1 MHNKMPLVSVIIVHF
16 NSGEYI
22 FDSISSVQKQNY
34 PTEII
39 VVDNNS
45 RDDASQKLQSLGDE
59 GQIQFLPQNENL
71 GFSGANNLGI
81 KKSIGKYVLT
91 LNADAFLD
99 PNYIEVLV
107 DLMESNPKLGA
118 ATGKISSAANR
129 NIIDTAGIVLFSDGT
144 GIDRGY
150 GEIDCGQYDNSEAVI
165 GVCAAVALYRR
176 EMLDDIS
183 LAGEFFNDHFFA
195 FLEDLELAA
204 RATIL
209 GWTAYYEPS
218 ATASHVRGGST
229 TTDSDFVKFL
239 KLRNELLLKRTLQ
252 RWRHQDSTSFAFLL
266 LRLLRLLTTRPT
278 ILLNAVRDSRKIAK
292 IMDPFSG
299 VQADRFQYSLLQE
312 HLEDSYVIHR
322 LREKLHKVIR

>member
-1 MHNKMPLVSVIIVHF
+1 MKDKTPLVSVVIVHF

-22 FDSISSVQKQNY
+22 FDCIKSVQEQNY

-45 RDDASQKLQSLGDE
+45 QDDASQKLQSLADE
-59 GQIQFLPQNENL
+59 NHIHYMPQNKNL

-81 KKSIGKYVLT
+81 TQSKGDYILT

-99 PNYIEVLV
+99 QQYIEILV
-107 DLMESNPKLGA
+107 DLMQSNPKLGA
-118 ATGKISSAANR
+118 ITGKITSTADR
-129 NIIDTAGIVLFSDGT
+129 NIIDTAGIILFSDGT
-144 GIDRGY
+144 GSERGY
-150 GEIDCGQYDNSEAVI
+150 GEIDNGQYDVGEPVI

-176 EMLDDIS
+176 KMLDDIS
-183 LAGEFFNDHFFA
+183 TAGEYFNHHFFA

-204 RATIL
+204 RATTL

-229 TTDSDFVKFL
+229 TTDSEFVKFL
-239 KLRNELLLKRTLQ
+239 KLRNELLLNTILQ
-252 RWRHQDSTSFAFLL
+252 GWRQEGSISFAFLL

-278 ILLNAVRDSRKIAK
+278 VLLNALRESRKIATSL
-292 IMDPFSG
+292 DPFSG
-299 VQADRFQYSLLQE
+299 VQSDRFQYILLQE
-312 HLEDSYVIHR
+312 HLEYSYVIHR
-322 LREKLHKVIR
+322 LKEKLHNIIR